1 MAFREGLNC
10 KGGGWIGAR
19 VQLVWDVATMIVFT
33 EIGREGKS
41 ILNVE
46 RWTRLMEVREVLQRS
61 FIQVWKIEGSMW
73 EK

>member
-10 KGGGWIGAR
+10 KGGGWISG
-19 VQLVWDVATMIVFT
+19 VQLVWDVATMIVFI

-61 FIQVWKIEGSMW
+61 SIQV
-73 EK
+73 